1 MTLSFMMYVDG
12 FMLTQTYYTL
22 SLTIRD
28 SEPDEIVFTHLK
40 CIVSSNYT
48 LLFKVKQLL
57 TVLFVLCY
65 LLWKNIT

>member
-1 MTLSFMMYVDG
+1 MMYVDG

-48 LLFKVKQLL
+48 LLFKVKQLI

-65 LLWKNIT
+65 LLWKNIS

>member
-1 MTLSFMMYVDG
+1 MTLSFMMHVDG
-12 FMLTQTYYTL
+12 FMLTQAYYTL